1 MQIKSQYQKI
11 RLMVCSSLYVQY
23 KFNVDGEWRHDEQK
37 PFVSGNLGSAVN
49 TIFLSREPDVIPTTY
64 GPDVTGG
71 NGMDVDATA
80 GRMVRVS
87 LLVAGLLLLCTHD
100 N

>member
-1 MQIKSQYQKI
+1 
-11 RLMVCSSLYVQY
+11 MVCCSLYVQY
-23 KFNVDGEWRHDEQK
+23 KFYVDGEWRHDEHQ

-49 TIFLSREPDVIPTTY
+49 TIFLPREPDVIPTTY

-71 NGMDVDATA
+71 NSMDVDATA